1 MNYPDFASFDKSKT
15 IDIKD
20 LNSHIV
26 SNLDPSPNTI
36 TIYHFIIGSKTEQ
49 NTLDG
54 LDRFGKRNHECPNF
68 VENLLFNPEAQ
79 FSPHLINGFSN
90 YKEIT
95 IRQVLILI
103 DPVYN
108 IRPEPLGLLSIIS
121 HLGKDLTVRHII
133 EHNHVNHTS
142 IISKLEPVLVPNDI
156 TEEHLL
162 EMIKT
167 IKSLSHFYPMIVNI
181 MDCSSNV
188 ANKMFCDSIDNNVS
202 WVYITQPKCLINDK
216 KSIYMPMITLDEI
229 DEDNGDDGD
238 DCDIGVSV
246 ECKTKEI
253 ELFTNV
259 NNKLNI
265 RWVNYNID
273 VKHIDDLKTIYDVCL
288 YSRNLYNF
296 IINLYK
302 VNSIEYSLYS
312 IYKLW
317 TYTTYTIDYQF
328 DGSISGVCSAA
339 NKSITVNLSKINFE
353 DFARYWKL
361 YKTFTELPPFN
372 YEYDRLIIHKFIDY
386 FCNKYTNKTDI
397 SYLGIAPSIVD
408 FIKLETFEI
417 FKILVEYFPENT
429 KYMVH
434 SPEGFQRHTII
445 NYLTDNGVLF

>member
-1 MNYPDFASFDKSKT
+1 MNYPDFASFDKTKT

-54 LDRFGKRNHECPNF
+54 LDPFGKRNHECPNF

-90 YKEIT
+90 HKEIT

-103 DPVYN
+103 DPLYN

-142 IISKLEPVLVPNDI
+142 IVSKLEPVLVPNDI
-156 TEEHLL
+156 TEQHLL
-162 EMIKT
+162 GMIRT

-202 WVYITQPKCLINDK
+202 WIYITKPNCLINDK
-216 KSIYMPMITLDEI
+216 NSIYMPMITLDGYGDVINEM
-229 DEDNGDDGD
+229 DEFDE
-238 DCDIGVSV
+238 V
-246 ECKTKEI
+246 ECKTREI
-253 ELFTNV
+253 ELFANV

-273 VKHIDDLKTIYDVCL
+273 VKHIDDLKTIYDVCP
-288 YSRNLYNF
+288 YSKNMYNF

-317 TYTTYTIDYQF
+317 TYTTYTLDYQF
-328 DGSISGVCSAA
+328 DGSISGVCSAS
-339 NKSITVNLSKINFE
+339 NKSITVNLSTINFE

-361 YKTFTELPPFN
+361 YKAFRDLSLFN
-372 YEYDRLIIHKFIDY
+372 FEYDKLIIHKFIDY
-386 FCNKYTNKTDI
+386 FCNKYTNKTGL
-397 SYLGIAPSIVD
+397 SYLGITPSIVD
-408 FIKLETFEI
+408 FIKLEAFEI
-417 FKILVEYFPENT
+417 FKILIEYFPENT

-434 SPEGFQRHTII
+434 NHESFQRHAIKS
-445 NYLTDNGVLF
+445 YLDDNGVVF